1 MSDCFGGGVDEDWPA
16 GTEYTAEMEDEGDEV
31 CAEAGFDYDCYFV
44 CDGAIED
51 VVCVI
56 DV

>member
-1 MSDCFGGGVDEDWPA
+1 MPNCFGGCVDEDWPA
-16 GTEYTAEMEDEGDEV
+16 GTEDTAEMKDEGDEV
-31 CAEAGFDYDCYFV
+31 CAEAGFDYDSYFV